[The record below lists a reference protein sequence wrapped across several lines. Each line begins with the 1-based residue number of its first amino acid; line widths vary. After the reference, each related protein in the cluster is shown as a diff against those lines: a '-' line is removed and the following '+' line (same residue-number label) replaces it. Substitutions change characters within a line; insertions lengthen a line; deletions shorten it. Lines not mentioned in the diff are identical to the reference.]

1 MAEKK
6 FLLSENQRIW
16 NQYYNGS
23 LEKWTEDNK
32 ALANDVFEKEFS
44 KKKMSLAQYK
54 PVVLSFEQY
63 VKKPF
68 SNITVVDIEEFS
80 KQTEKQS
87 KLNHLNAF
95 LLAGITNGSIATNN
109 LELLIGLLPEAY
121 RKLGRMIAAV

>member
-6 FLLSENQRIW
+6 FLLSENQKIW
-16 NQYYNGS
+16 DLYYNGS

-32 ALANDVFEKEFS
+32 ALVNDVFEQALN

-54 PVVLSFEQY
+54 PIVLSFEQY
-63 VKKPF
+63 IKKPF
-68 SNITVVDIEEFS
+68 NNITVVDIEEFS
-80 KQTEKQS
+80 KHTEKQN

-95 LLAGITNGSIATNN
+95 LLTSITNGSIVTNN
-109 LELLIGLLPEAY
+109 LELLIWLLPETY